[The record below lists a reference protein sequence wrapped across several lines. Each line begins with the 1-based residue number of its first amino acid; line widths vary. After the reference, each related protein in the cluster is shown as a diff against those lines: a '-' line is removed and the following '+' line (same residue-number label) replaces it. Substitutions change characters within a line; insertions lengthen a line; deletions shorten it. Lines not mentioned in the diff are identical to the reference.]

1 MDLTRKVE
9 ALERRLGRLEDIE
22 SIKQLRWDYSR
33 ACDDNH
39 NSFRLVPM
47 FVPDAEIVFHPP
59 FSGVVRGHDALKD
72 MFDHNAERNGI
83 TWTLHYYL
91 QPLIT
96 VHEDQLTADATWYL
110 WELAKMPN
118 HKGEEEPVWVAGEY
132 FDSYVKD
139 EGRWKF
145 KRIEIKLR
153 LLSPYQD
160 GWVKNMIRKVH
171 PK

>member
-1 MDLTRKVE
+1 MELAKRVE
-9 ALERRLGRLEDIE
+9 ILERRLRRLEVIE
-22 SIKQLRWDYSR
+22 AIKQLRWDYSR

-39 NSFRLVPM
+39 NSARLIPM
-47 FVPDAEIVFHPP
+47 FTEDAALVLNPP
-59 FSGVVRGHDALKD
+59 FSGTIRGHAALKD

-96 VHEDQLTADATWYL
+96 VADDCLSAEGTWYL
-110 WELAKMPN
+110 WELAKMPDAN
-118 HKGEEEPVWVAGEY
+118 RREEPVWVAGEY
-132 FDSYVKD
+132 FDRYVAED
-139 EGRWKF
+139 GQWKF
-145 KRIEIKLR
+145 KRIEVNVR

-160 GWVKNMIRKVH
+160 GWVKNMIRTVL